1 MLLQLLTYL
10 LEYIKYQDQM
20 IRTLLTLLIGK
31 NAFDKPTEKPV
42 NKPYQKLQV
51 DELPITSQWFKM
63 GIGKGFFG
71 VPSFCSL
78 RPCWFE
84 IKPLTCLS
92 RAIAAAFPLVSLD
105 HIPPKLSFH
114 RFFDIII
121 YY

>member
-1 MLLQLLTYL
+1 
-10 LEYIKYQDQM
+10 
-20 IRTLLTLLIGK
+20 
-31 NAFDKPTEKPV
+31 
-42 NKPYQKLQV
+42 
-51 DELPITSQWFKM
+51 M

-114 RFFDIII
+114 RFFDTTLYTLKGNDRLVANLRNKNIEDFCSLSII
-121 YY
+121 

>member
-1 MLLQLLTYL
+1 
-10 LEYIKYQDQM
+10 
-20 IRTLLTLLIGK
+20 
-31 NAFDKPTEKPV
+31 
-42 NKPYQKLQV
+42 
-51 DELPITSQWFKM
+51 M

-114 RFFDIII
+114 RFFDTTPATAKSAPKMIFGLQKTLKISTSSI
-121 YY
+121 LSKNRVGGSD